1 MQSTVN
7 NVLREPASGSGATA
21 HSPPV
26 HGADGPHPPIAIV
39 VKGYPRL
46 SETFI
51 AQEIRA
57 LEQRGMEF
65 HIFSLRNPTDDRAHP
80 VHREIRA
87 RVTYLPEYLYQA
99 PLRVLRGALAMG
111 RRPGARAALAA
122 WVRDLRRDPT
132 ANRVRRLGQA
142 LVLAGELPAAV
153 RHLHVHFL
161 HTPASVARYAALLTG
176 LPWTCS
182 AHAKDIWTL
191 PEWEKREKLAE
202 CRWLVT
208 CTEANRRHL
217 RALAPD
223 PGRVELVYHGLDFSR
238 FPAPANERPP
248 RDGSDPADPV
258 VLLSVGRAVEK
269 KGYDDL
275 LAALA
280 ALPAACSWRFV
291 HVGGGPLL
299 ARLERRAQELGIA
312 GQVQWLGPQPQDEV
326 LRRYRAAD
334 LFVLACRIS
343 GDGDRDGLPNVLLE
357 AQSQKLPCV
366 STRLPGILE
375 LIEDERTGL
384 LVPEGDVPALAGAL
398 ARMARDPNLRL
409 RLAQAGFRRVRTAFA
424 LESGIERLAA
434 RLAAQGAP
442 AQRLVGL
449 RPVP

>member
-1 MQSTVN
+1 MQ
-7 NVLREPASGSGATA
+7 
-21 HSPPV
+21 
-26 HGADGPHPPIAIV
+26 
-39 VKGYPRL
+39 
-46 SETFI
+46 FC
-51 AQEIRA
+51 
-57 LEQRGMEF
+57 
-65 HIFSLRNPTDDRAHP
+65 IFSLRNPTDDRAHP

-87 RVTYLPEYLYQA
+87 RVTYLPEYLYHA
-99 PLRVLRGALAMG
+99 PPRVLRGVWAA
-111 RRPGARAALAA
+111 RRRAGLRAACAA
-122 WVRDLRRDPT
+122 WLRDLRRDPT

-142 LVLAGELPAAV
+142 LVLANELPAGV

-161 HTPASVARYAALLTG
+161 HTPASVVRYAALLTG

-217 RALAPD
+217 RALAPHPD
-223 PGRVELVYHGLDFSR
+223 RVELIYHGLDFSR
-238 FPAPANERPP
+238 FPEPPGERPP
-248 RDGSDPADPV
+248 RDGTQAEAPV

-269 KGYDDL
+269 KGYEDL

-299 ARLERRAQELGIA
+299 PRLQERARRLGIA
-312 GQVQWLGPQPQDEV
+312 ERVRWLGPQPQEEV
-326 LRRYRAAD
+326 LRQYRTAD
-334 LFVLACRIS
+334 LFVLACRIT

-366 STRLPGILE
+366 STRLPGIRE
-375 LIEDERTGL
+375 LVEDERTGL
-384 LVPEGDVPALAGAL
+384 LVPEGDVAALAGAL
-398 ARMARDPNLRL
+398 ARMVRDPSLRQ
-409 RLAQAGFRRVRTAFA
+409 RLADAGFRRVRTAFA

-434 RLAAQGAP
+434 KLAPPPALAAA
-442 AQRLVGL
+442 LEGL
-449 RPVP
+449 RSLP

>member
-1 MQSTVN
+1 MNDT
-7 NVLREPASGSGATA
+7 LREPLRRPPAGAQSAPKNA
-21 HSPPV
+21 HAAQPSV
-26 HGADGPHPPIAIV
+26 AIV

-57 LEQRGMEF
+57 LEQRGMQLC
-65 HIFSLRNPTDDRAHP
+65 IFSLRNPTDDHAHP
-80 VHREIRA
+80 VHGEIRA
-87 RVTYLPEYLYQA
+87 RVAYLPEYLYHA
-99 PLRVLRGALAMG
+99 PLRVLRALWAA
-111 RRPGARAALAA
+111 RRRAGLQAALATWA
-122 WVRDLRRDPT
+122 RDLRRDPT

-142 LVLAGELPAAV
+142 FVLANELPPGV

-208 CTEANRRHL
+208 CTEANRQHL
-217 RALAPD
+217 RRLAPD
-223 PGRVELVYHGLDFSR
+223 PQRIELVYHGVDFSR
-238 FPAPANERPP
+238 FPAPPLAHSR
-248 RDGSDPADPV
+248 RDGTDPEDPV

-269 KGYDDL
+269 KGYGDL

-280 ALPAACSWRFV
+280 ALPPERSWRFV

-299 ARLERRAQELGIA
+299 AGLERRAHELGIA
-312 GQVQWLGPQPQDEV
+312 DRVRWLGPQPQAEV
-326 LRRYRAAD
+326 LRCYRTAD
-334 LFVLACRIS
+334 VFVLACRIT

-357 AQSQKLPCV
+357 AQSQKVPCV
-366 STRLPGILE
+366 STRLAGIRE

-384 LVPEGDVPALAGAL
+384 LAPEGDVSAL
-398 ARMARDPNLRL
+398 ARALDRMLGDPNLRE
-409 RLAQAGFRRVRTAFA
+409 RLAEAGFHRVRTAFA

-434 RLAAQGAP
+434 KLAPRQVPGSRLE
-442 AQRLVGL
+442 GL
-449 RPVP
+449 EAFP